1 MILKTHFGVPQLG
14 ALIPQLRNLPKFS
27 IVNAQLSHNKLP
39 PPPGSLPLGD
49 AWELGGVGR
58 LRMQQE
64 GAGTERRVRASAVV
78 GVIVGVLNL

>member
-14 ALIPQLRNLPKFS
+14 ALIPQFRNLPKFS

-49 AWELGGVGR
+49 AWELVGVGR

-64 GAGTERRVRASAVV
+64 GTERRVRASAVV